1 MEKKKVLIVDDEDNF
16 RYLVRSLLG
25 EQNIVLET
33 KDGQTAVDMARSYQP
48 DFILMDIM
56 MPNRDGYIACNA
68 IKEDPATKATP
79 VVMLTALGQ
88 ELNMKLSQEMGAEGY
103 ITEPFSSRMLRDT
116 ANRFLTKSK

>member
-1 MEKKKVLIVDDEDNF
+1 
-16 RYLVRSLLG
+16 
-25 EQNIVLET
+25 
-33 KDGQTAVDMARSYQP
+33 
-48 DFILMDIM
+48 

-103 ITEPFSSRMLRDT
+103 IPKPFSSRMLRDT
-116 ANRFLTKSK
+116 ANRFPTKSK